1 MQYKFLEK
9 LEKQVGEILKTKDR
23 VLISVVGSGG
33 TGKSYF
39 GKYIRKNG
47 VGKFNKKIIS
57 VIDDGVMWLEFL
69 CFFRRRV
76 KIPFNGVDELQPFL
90 KKLPKRCKVI
100 FYINATPWMR
110 ISKADILLKLTTDE
124 DIRRK
129 RLQQRYAN
137 NLKTLKIALN
147 SNEIN
152 DYKIKHSYLLKAKV

>member
-1 MQYKFLEK
+1 
-9 LEKQVGEILKTKDR
+9 
-23 VLISVVGSGG
+23 
-33 TGKSYF
+33 
-39 GKYIRKNG
+39 
-47 VGKFNKKIIS
+47 
-57 VIDDGVMWLEFL
+57 
-69 CFFRRRV
+69 
-76 KIPFNGVDELQPFL
+76 
-90 KKLPKRCKVI
+90 
-100 FYINATPWMR
+100 MR